1 MFRHHEID
9 CSECLENLIIGVTTH
24 TLLVLL
30 SLKNYFHAHSY
41 NFLLLWKVILYHAAG
56 ACQTLLVDARATEES
71 WEVCAAAWAG
81 FPQSPLLRR
90 VALDPWALSGHWAAF
105 LPRHRRAACVHPP
118 TPGRSCLRCRT
129 QESVLVPASLA
140 SSDSSF
146 VAVRYSRLKGL
157 RCWFFHSFA
166 TVGRDFLFVTGRKR
180 PAVLTE
186 LYCVLSSSST
196 VSAGRTPSRGERVF
210 VSSVEIKWCQ
220 TTQFLP

>member
-1 MFRHHEID
+1 MKSYPISRSWSLSDSPRWCEGHGRELGGLCCSMGRLSPKPAAPQGCLGPLSAFRPLSSLPPSAPQGRL
-9 CSECLENLIIGVTTH
+9 CS
-24 TLLVLL
+24 
-30 SLKNYFHAHSY
+30 
-41 NFLLLWKVILYHAAG
+41 
-56 ACQTLLVDARATEES
+56 
-71 WEVCAAAWAG
+71 
-81 FPQSPLLRR
+81 P
-90 VALDPWALSGHWAAF
+90 
-105 LPRHRRAACVHPP
+105 PP

-166 TVGRDFLFVTGRKR
+166 TVGGDFLFVTGRKR